1 MMEVFLKLEELGE
14 GGMLRGL
21 WSITCFLKLEGVPE
35 GGKLRGLLSITY
47 PHSKK
52 NLKLE
57 D

>member
-1 MMEVFLKLEELGE
+1 
-14 GGMLRGL
+14 
-21 WSITCFLKLEGVPE
+21 LKLEGVPE